1 MSVREEGRVKE
12 RERELQSGLLVPVS
26 LEWLYGQ
33 YSPRNTSQLS
43 KDFCALNTFARL
55 DFQSSRYFLLI
66 RIKEKVFLFNP

>member
-33 YSPRNTSQLS
+33 YSPRNTSQLRR
-43 KDFCALNTFARL
+43 KDFCALNTFAQI
-55 DFQSSRYFLLI
+55 FGIFY
-66 RIKEKVFLFNP
+66 